1 MRHLQRWRRVGGTHV
16 TDWLGKLLLSYADYD
31 LGITASVL
39 YNYTDERI
47 VLVGDNNAP
56 DIIEEGRGQ
65 VDLLF
70 KYEFP

>member
-1 MRHLQRWRRVGGTHV
+1 MTGQS
-16 TDWLGKLLLSYADYD
+16 DWLGNLLLSYADYD